1 MSLLKEKL
9 PLAHG
14 ALPMQPVKT
23 ARDTSDS
30 AFRSGTNRLGN
41 SRYIPVIIVCL
52 FIAASSPAY
61 SQALYGPEYEVK
73 AGFIYNFAKFV
84 EWPDSSFNHDITS
97 FIIGVV
103 SHHSESDVF
112 FSLDGKTVGGKKVV
126 VKKFEQVKGNPLE
139 YCHILFID
147 SPDLALI
154 REGLMKVKG
163 RSVLTVGQAAG
174 FTEEGGII
182 NFFTEKG
189 SLRFEVNL
197 GAAEGSKL
205 RLSSQ
210 LLMSAEIVTKGRR

>member
-1 MSLLKEKL
+1 MPVLKGKLSLSNYL
-9 PLAHG
+9 
-14 ALPMQPVKT
+14 
-23 ARDTSDS
+23 
-30 AFRSGTNRLGN
+30 N
-41 SRYIPVIIVCL
+41 IPVIIVCL
-52 FIAASSPAY
+52 FIGTSSPAH

-84 EWPDSSFNHDITS
+84 EWPDGSFHNDSNS
-97 FIIGVV
+97 FTIGVI
-103 SHHSESDVF
+103 SNHSESDVF

-126 VKKFEQVKGNPLE
+126 VKKYEQVKGNPLE
-139 YCHILFID
+139 HCHILFID
-147 SPDLALI
+147 FTDPALI
-154 REGLMKVKG
+154 REGLMKVKD

-174 FTEEGGII
+174 FTKEGGII

-197 GAAEGSKL
+197 GAAERSKL